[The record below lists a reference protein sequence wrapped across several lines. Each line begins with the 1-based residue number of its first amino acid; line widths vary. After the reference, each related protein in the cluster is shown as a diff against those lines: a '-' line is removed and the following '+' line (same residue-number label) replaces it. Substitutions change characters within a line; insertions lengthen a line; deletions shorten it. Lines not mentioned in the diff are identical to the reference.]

1 MKAIVAVYHTHD
13 NEIWGIGANGTQ
25 PVVLNAD
32 RAFFRK
38 TTKGHPVL
46 VGYKTFLDF
55 PNQQPLPARRNIIL
69 TRQNIQIPRA
79 EIVHD
84 IQDLNLHDLQ
94 DAFVIGGASVYKQLL
109 PYCDEVYVTHV
120 YTDIAPDVFF
130 PKLVNNSEWQ
140 SVTLETGEENGI
152 EYKIEKFFKK
162 E

>member
-1 MKAIVAVYHTHD
+1 MKAIVAVYHTQD
-13 NEIWGIGANGTQ
+13 SDDWGIGANGTQ
-25 PVVLNAD
+25 PIVLSAD
-32 RAFFRK
+32 RKFFRK
-38 TTKGHPVL
+38 TTTGCPVI
-46 VGYKTFLDF
+46 VGYTTLLDF
-55 PNQQPLPARRNIIL
+55 PNQAPLPHRKNFVLTRKNIIIPGADVVNDITSL
-69 TRQNIQIPRA
+69 QFDELQN
-79 EIVHD
+79 
-84 IQDLNLHDLQ
+84 
-94 DAFVIGGASVYKQLL
+94 AFVIGGASVYKQLL